1 MTEAWKLSTILL
13 ILVAASLIKVNC
25 GFDDF
30 GDEDE
35 VIHKDGYCVMYGICN
50 KESPK
55 PPYCQNNTKA
65 IKVESEKMF
74 KLVQEV
80 CPNLALN
87 GKDNTKVC
95 CDYESLAKMRDQLQ
109 TAQQMLSRCPA
120 CLKNFYNLWC
130 QFTCSPDQSKFVE
143 YTNMYGYASAE
154 YYLSSEVADGL
165 YQSCKDVVF
174 PGSNGKVLDYMCGTT
189 AANCNPAKF
198 LEFLGNPM
206 NSPFQITSHINE
218 TDLPEGMA
226 NNNLTPKVCSKGF
239 VDELTGKNMSSCSCQ
254 DCQPACPAPPSPPPP
269 KRYNYIMG
277 IQEMYFVV
285 GMCCLGWLVLFWT
298 WNLIRY
304 VLCEAV
310 FRAKHT
316 KLDVTQRTESLDQY
330 GSSASLNG
338 DGKAHDD
345 KYNQYHKDEKKQDF
359 LVRTG
364 IAFENF
370 LQNVFQRWGTWCGS
384 HPWTVIIV
392 SLVVLCGLSCGIMK
406 FQVTTAPVDLW
417 SSTDSIARKE
427 KKYFDD
433 NFSPFYRTEQVI
445 VTAQYPRAVDTYT
458 VYQGPEVNF
467 SGVVHKDIIIE
478 LYNLQTALTKLT
490 AQYKNETVHL
500 EDICLQP
507 LSPDNNNCTVFSV
520 VQYFQNNISSINNCI
535 DTYGDPCGQNEGYM
549 VAEDW
554 HDHIMG
560 CAKNPSSMSD
570 GNYLKTPCMS
580 QFGAPVPAKLAFGG
594 YEGDDVTQAEAFV
607 LTIVVRNHANEADNK
622 KAEAWEKVFIDYLH
636 LYSAG
641 QVVNNSNISIAYSS
655 ERSIQDELETASKAD
670 VWTML
675 GSYLLMFGYIAVGL
689 GQFRSLRRI
698 LVEAKLMVGLVGVLI
713 VILSVTASLGTFSL
727 AEIPATLI
735 IVEVVPFLVLA
746 VGVDNIFILVQALQ
760 RDIRMPTESVAN
772 QVGRVL
778 GTVGPSMMLSSLSE
792 AVAFGLGATSTM
804 PAVHTFSM
812 YAALAVTFNFVM
824 QITILVAVV
833 TLDAKRQGQNRFDVC
848 CCLGLDKA
856 DRPPPDG
863 DCSGGILYQ
872 FMKKVFA
879 PFILMKPM
887 RVLIVTVFSILL
899 ACSICAIP
907 NLDVGI
913 EQTMAL
919 PTDSFLK
926 DYFDNMNAYL
936 KTGAPVYF
944 VVKDGFEYST
954 KKGQDKIC
962 GVAGCDEESLIS
974 SVFLSSEISDYSKLA
989 LPASSWVDDYFAWID
1004 PSGTCCRILDS
1015 KPENKTVT
1023 VCDKVKV
1030 NGTIVKKCHDKNIQ
1044 VEVKPKNLTFCN
1056 STAPDSWKCHSCM
1069 KKSDAGQRPS
1079 TEEFRTFLPWFLKDN
1094 PNEICAKGGHPAYG
1108 SGVKLNP
1115 KTSPNYNKYIVNTS
1129 YFMSYHTVC
1138 KTSQEFTAAL
1148 KYARDLSAN
1157 ISKELGPGHEVFP
1170 YSVFYVFYEQYL
1182 TIQHDTWVSLMY
1194 CLTAIFVVT
1203 FLFMGFNLGIA
1214 FCVCLTIV
1222 MIIIDLM
1229 GLMYLWDISLNAVS
1243 LVNLLMAC
1251 GISVEFCS
1259 HIARAFSTSPY
1270 ETRERRA
1277 LDALSRVGSS
1287 VLSGITMTKFV
1298 GIAILSVAKSQ
1309 LFVVFYFR
1317 MYMGIVV
1324 CGALHGLIF
1333 LPVLLS
1339 YFGPA
1344 SRASDAD
1351 MRRATFVN
1359 DVKNSEKDSLI
1370 KNEGGYAGGGYGAI

>member
-1 MTEAWKLSTILL
+1 MKAWRVSTISL
-13 ILVAASLIKVNC
+13 ILLALLLVKVNC
-25 GFDDF
+25 Q
-30 GDEDE
+30 EDE
-35 VIHKDGYCVMYGICN
+35 TIRKDGYCVMYGLNGKSYFKKNI
-50 KESPK
+50 PA
-55 PPYCQNNTKA
+55 PPVKTQ
-65 IKVESEKMF
+65 KMF
-74 KLVQEV
+74 DLVQEV
-80 CPNLALN
+80 CPNLSLN
-87 GKDNTKVC
+87 GIYNTKTC
-95 CDYESLAKMRDQLQ
+95 CDYDTLAQMRDQLQ

-130 QFTCSPDQSKFVE
+130 QFTCSPNQSKFVS
-143 YTNMYGYASAE
+143 YDGMFGVYMAE
-154 YYLSSEVADGL
+154 YYMSTEVADGL
-165 YQSCKDVVF
+165 YQSCQDVVF

-189 AANCNPAKF
+189 ASNCNAEKF
-198 LEFLGNPM
+198 LAFLGNPL
-206 NSPFQITSHINE
+206 NSPFQINSHIGE
-218 TDLPEGMA
+218 TDLPENMT
-226 NNNLTPKVCSKGF
+226 NNNLTPKVCNKGF
-239 VDELTGKNMSSCSCQ
+239 IDEITGKNLSSCSCQ
-254 DCQPACPAPPSPPPP
+254 DCQSACPAPPSPPQP
-269 KRYNYIMG
+269 KRPKYIMG

-304 VLCEAV
+304 VLCEAI
-310 FRAKHT
+310 FLSKQS
-316 KLDVTQRTESLDQY
+316 KLDITRRSASLDQY
-330 GSSASLNG
+330 GSSKSLNG
-338 DGKAHDD
+338 DSKSHGD
-345 KYNQYHKDEKKQDF
+345 KYDEYQKKKDF

-384 HPWTVIIV
+384 HPWTVILV
-392 SLVVLCGLSCGIMK
+392 SLVVLSGLSCGILK

-417 SSTDSIARKE
+417 SSADSEARRD
-427 KKYFDD
+427 KKYFDE
-433 NFSPFYRTEQVI
+433 NFSPFYRTEQII
-445 VTAQYPRAVDTYT
+445 VTANRPMEVETYSI
-458 VYQGPEVNF
+458 YQGPDVNF
-467 SGVVHKDIIIE
+467 SGVVHKDIILE
-478 LYNLQTALTKLT
+478 LYNLQTALTSLT

-507 LSPDNNNCTVFSV
+507 LLPDNTKCTVFSV
-520 VQYFQNNISSINNCI
+520 IQYFQNNISSINKCI
-535 DTYGDPCGQNEGYM
+535 DTYEDPCGKNEGYL

-580 QFGAPVPAKLAFGG
+580 EFGAPVPPKLVFGG
-594 YEGDDVTQAEAFV
+594 YENDDITEAKAFV
-607 LTIVVRNHANEADNK
+607 VTIVVSNHANEADNK
-622 KAEAWEKVFIDYLH
+622 KAEAWEKVFIEYLH
-636 LYSAG
+636 KYSAG
-641 QVVNNSNISIAYSS
+641 EIVNNSNISLAYSS

-675 GSYLLMFGYIAVGL
+675 GSYLLMFAYIAVGL

-698 LVEAKLMVGLVGVLI
+698 LVEAKLMVGFVGVLI

-727 AEIPATLI
+727 AKIPATLI

-760 RDIRMPTESVAN
+760 RDIRMPTENVAN

-833 TLDAKRQGQNRFDVC
+833 TLDAKRQGQNRFDLC
-848 CCLGLDKA
+848 CCLGLDKS
-856 DRPPPDG
+856 DRPPVDG

-879 PFILMKPM
+879 PFILMKSM

-913 EQTMAL
+913 DQTMAL

-944 VVKDGFEYST
+944 VVEDGYQYAT

-962 GVAGCDEESLIS
+962 GVAGCDEDSLIS

-1004 PSGTCCRILDS
+1004 PSGTCCRILDVIV
-1015 KPENKTVT
+1015 EDRTVT
-1023 VCDKVKV
+1023 ICENVTV
-1030 NGTIVKKCHDKNIQ
+1030 NGTITKKCHNMTIQ
-1044 VEVKPKNLTFCN
+1044 VDVKAKNLTFCN
-1056 STAPDSWKCHSCM
+1056 STAPESWKCHSCM
-1069 KKSDAGQRPS
+1069 NKSDSGQRPS
-1079 TEEFRTFLPWFLKDN
+1079 PEEFRTFLPWFLRDN

-1115 KTSPNYNKYIVNTS
+1115 KKSPDYDKYVVNTS

-1138 KTSQEFTAAL
+1138 KTSQEFTSAL
-1148 KYARDLSAN
+1148 KYARDLSKN
-1157 ISKELGPGHEVFP
+1157 ISKELNHTVFP

-1339 YFGPA
+1339 YFGPQ

-1351 MRRATFVN
+1351 MRRATYVN
-1359 DVKNSEKDSLI
+1359 DVKNSEKEPLL
-1370 KNEGGYAGGGYGAI
+1370 KNEGGYGAII